1 MTENKSL
8 TTYGKAE
15 IVKTIQEQVA
25 TIKSAYDLV
34 RLENIEIADQSN
46 KEIVAEMI
54 LELNEFSNVS
64 RKMSGPQIVQT
75 VNMLL
80 NEYPKLSLQE
90 YQVFFNKVR
99 SGYFGQLYDSMDGIK
114 IMVFIKQFY
123 EEMVKA
129 YNEFKEE
136 DHYQIKV
143 EEQHR
148 DL

>member
-1 MTENKSL
+1 MNEIQKTEQQLL
-8 TTYGKAE
+8 TE
-15 IVKTIQEQVA
+15 
-25 TIKSAYDLV
+25 IKSQAVKIKTPYDLV
-34 RLENIEIADQSN
+34 RIKNPDIADENN
-46 KEIVAEMI
+46 KGLIIQMI
-54 LELNEFSNVS
+54 IELNQFTGVA
-64 RKMSGPQIVQT
+64 RKMTPDQIADT

-80 NEYPKLSLQE
+80 DEYPRLSLQE

-99 SGYFGQLYDSMDGIK
+99 SGYFGQLYDSLDGVK
-114 IMVFIKQFY
+114 IMVFMKQFY